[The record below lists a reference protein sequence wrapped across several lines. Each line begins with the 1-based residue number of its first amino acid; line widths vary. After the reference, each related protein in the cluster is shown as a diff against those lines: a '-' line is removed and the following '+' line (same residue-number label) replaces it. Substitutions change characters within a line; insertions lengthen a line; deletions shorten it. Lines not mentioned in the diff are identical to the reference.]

1 MRSGAFYLL
10 FYFDPIVKML
20 LTIVC
25 RVCGF
30 LAIIT
35 LVGMFFNDSWVGI
48 IVIAALFFLVS
59 LSASILQAKY
69 TELLLKLQPDETEYT
84 FYD

>member
-10 FYFDPIVKML
+10 LYFHPIAKIL

-30 LAIIT
+30 LAVIT

-59 LSASILQAKY
+59 ISACQQRFKTDTVSALAAI
-69 TELLLKLQPDETEYT
+69 
-84 FYD
+84 

>member
-1 MRSGAFYLL
+1 MRSSAFYLL
-10 FYFDPIVKML
+10 LYFHPLVKML

-30 LAIIT
+30 LAIIM
-35 LVGMFFNDSWVGI
+35 LVGLFFNDSWGDI

-59 LSASILQAKY
+59 ISASILQAKY
-69 TELLLKLQPDETEYT
+69 TGLLLKLQPDQTEYN